1 MKVLIISLLAL
12 FLATAGQA
20 QRGVN
25 SLYREY
31 KHAGEE
37 RIHFQV
43 PGLLFWMA
51 SQFGENRTE
60 RRLIRSIKNVKL
72 LVIEKGNPI
81 TPAESDKMIRKAEK
95 SGIEN
100 LIMVRDGRTRVNIMG
115 REKNGKIRNLLIMVN
130 EEDEFVL
137 ISMRTRLR
145 ISDLNDLIE
154 LMQKQRKDKKPL
166 PVKLPTP
173 PKKVEVV

>member
-12 FLATAGQA
+12 FLTTAGQA

-25 SLYREY
+25 AIYREY
-31 KHAGEE
+31 KHAGDE
-37 RIHFQV
+37 RIHFKV
-43 PGLLFWMA
+43 PGFVFWLA

-60 RRLIRSIKNVKL
+60 RRLIRSVRNVKL

-81 TPAESDKMIRKAEK
+81 TPAETDKMIRRVEK
-95 SGIEN
+95 SGLEN
-100 LIMVRDGRTRVNIMG
+100 LIMVRDGSTRVHIMV
-115 REKNGKIRNLLIMVN
+115 REKKGKIRNLLILVN

-145 ISDLNDLIE
+145 ISDLNDLLE
-154 LMQKQRKDKKPL
+154 MLQKQRKDKKPL
-166 PVKLPTP
+166 PLPI
-173 PKKVEVV
+173 PKPAKKPDMV